1 MSIRERGSSFLVD
14 VSAKGKRQRITCS
27 TRAEAESVNG
37 RLSASVTAIMEPEG
51 WTLKQAVERCTA
63 MVWQEEKGG
72 AESSVRNAD
81 YAIEFFGANTRL
93 DDITT
98 DWVDAWIAR
107 LKQIGNSN
115 ATVNRKL
122 AALSKIMSLA
132 HARGK
137 VKARPHLERQ
147 LESEGRIR
155 YLTQEEEAR
164 TLAILSQWG
173 KDDHAEAVCVLVD
186 SGLRPSE
193 LWKLEERDCN
203 FDNGTMS
210 VWKAKNRKP
219 RSVPMTQRVK
229 EIIGRRKESTL
240 KGQRLFPFDNYW
252 MWHAWERAKHA
263 MGLAEDTQFVPYALR
278 HTCASRLVQ
287 RGVNLRVVQEWMGHK
302 TITVT
307 MRYAHLSPTNL
318 LEAVKVLEAC

>member
-1 MSIRERGSSFLVD
+1 MSIRQRSGSFVVD
-14 VSAKGKRQRITCS
+14 VSANGKRKRITCATLEDAQS
-27 TRAEAESVNG
+27 ISGKLKVAVSG
-37 RLSASVTAIMEPEG
+37 IIEPQG
-51 WTLKQAVERCTA
+51 WTLQEALTQCQSAV
-63 MVWQEEKGG
+63 WHGKSGEE
-72 AESSVRNAD
+72 AAVRNSEC
-81 YAIEFFGANTRL
+81 AIQFFGVNTKL

-115 ATVNRKL
+115 GTVNRKL
-122 AALSKIMSLA
+122 AALSKLMSYA
-132 HARGK
+132 HRRGK
-137 VKARPHLERQ
+137 VKAKPHLERQ

-155 YLTQEEEAR
+155 YLTQEEEVR
-164 TLAILSQWG
+164 GLALLSQWG
-173 KDDHAEAVCVLVD
+173 KDEHAEAMCVLVD
-186 SGLRPSE
+186 SGIRPSE
-193 LWKLEERDCN
+193 LWRLEDRDVN
-203 FDNGTMS
+203 FENGTMA
-210 VWKAKNRKP
+210 VWQTKNKHP
-219 RSVPMTQRVK
+219 RSVPMTLRVK
-229 EIIGRRKESTL
+229 EIIRRRTELTL

-252 MWHAWERAKHA
+252 MAHAWERMKHS